1 MPVLTNIGALARCLP
16 SGPQSDIH
24 VIPAAALA
32 WEGERIAWVGSE
44 AELPEHFG
52 GWPREDAGGR
62 LVVPGLVDCHTHL
75 AFAGWRAEE
84 FEQRLLG
91 KSYLEIAAAGGGIAS
106 TVEATRAASSDA
118 LLARCREH
126 LAAMAR
132 LGVTTVE
139 AKSGYGLSEEHEIR
153 LLEIYRALGSGP
165 QRIVPTLLA
174 AHVVP
179 EEFRGRRG
187 KYVELIVET
196 IIPRVAREGLAR
208 FCDAFVEDTAF
219 TPDEAR
225 RVFEAG
231 KQHGLRPKLHAD
243 QLSSGGGAELAAE
256 VGAAS
261 ADHLERI
268 SEEGVRRLAAAGVV
282 AVSLPFASL
291 YLGGMALPARRLL
304 EAGVAVAVAT
314 DFNPGTAPSY
324 HLPVAMTLACALQRM
339 TPAEAL
345 KGATSIAARAIGL
358 EGEVG
363 SLEEGKSADFAVID
377 ADSVDQWLYH
387 LRANACVR
395 TVARGAELWRAP

>member
-1 MPVLTNIGALARCLP
+1 MPVLINIGALARCLP

-24 VIPAAALA
+24 VVPAAALA
-32 WEGERIAWVGSE
+32 WEGETIAWVGPE
-44 AELPEHFG
+44 AELPGHVG

-62 LVVPGLVDCHTHL
+62 VVVPGLVDCHTHL

-106 TVEATRAASSDA
+106 TVEATRAASTDL

-139 AKSGYGLSEEHEIR
+139 AKSGYGLSEEQEIR

-196 IIPRVAREGLAR
+196 IIPRGGREGLAR
-208 FCDAFVEDTAF
+208 FCDAFAEDPAF
-219 TPDEAR
+219 TP
-225 RVFEAG
+225 G
-231 KQHGLRPKLHAD
+231 
-243 QLSSGGGAELAAE
+243 
-256 VGAAS
+256 
-261 ADHLERI
+261 
-268 SEEGVRRLAAAGVV
+268 
-282 AVSLPFASL
+282 
-291 YLGGMALPARRLL
+291 
-304 EAGVAVAVAT
+304 
-314 DFNPGTAPSY
+314 
-324 HLPVAMTLACALQRM
+324 
-339 TPAEAL
+339 
-345 KGATSIAARAIGL
+345 
-358 EGEVG
+358 
-363 SLEEGKSADFAVID
+363 
-377 ADSVDQWLYH
+377 
-387 LRANACVR
+387 
-395 TVARGAELWRAP
+395 